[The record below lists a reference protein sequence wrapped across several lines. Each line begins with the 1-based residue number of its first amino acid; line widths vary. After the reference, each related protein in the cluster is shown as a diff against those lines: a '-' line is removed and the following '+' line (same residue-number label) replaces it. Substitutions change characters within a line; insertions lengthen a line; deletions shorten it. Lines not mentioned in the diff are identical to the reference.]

1 MNKSDEL
8 KNSILLFV
16 DEAIGFRKS
25 LHHFHRWLVTENH
38 EELVGLIVEVCRE
51 RDVDIWPLLNAVL
64 DGNDEDG
71 LAALQNQAARGFFV
85 PAAWVDD
92 QVIKL
97 EKLEINLIDDDM
109 QRQANKLWALRD
121 WINLNAEK
129 NQVNVLSLLALAHQ
143 LIVDARYD
151 FYKIFEL
158 LELFVGSDTLLSC
171 IIDDSILKF
180 GDAVSKYYSDY
191 QQEHIK
197 RLAVAV
203 NNNQDLNWK
212 DALSRNQVKSK
223 LWLLDRLVNFRLLP
237 KTRSAMD
244 TETTTII
251 VGGWVGMLPFLAS
264 LNNINLDNVIN
275 VDIDSTVHDAA
286 MELNTKI
293 VNDVEAGKGAYR
305 STVTHNDF
313 RNSPEDIRNFDFS
326 RYKKVLLIDTIVEHF
341 ENHSEWV
348 KSLPKNIT
356 VILQGNDMFDV
367 PDHVNCH
374 HSLEEFEAG
383 IGLPNTLWS
392 GELLLYKCTRFMAIG
407 RT

>member
-1 MNKSDEL
+1 MDGLMNKSDEL

-121 WINLNAEK
+121 WIKLNAEK

-223 LWLLDRLVNFRLLP
+223 LWLLDCLVNFRLLP

-264 LNNINLDNVIN
+264 LNNISLDNVIN
-275 VDIDSTVHDAA
+275 VDIDSNVHGAA
-286 MELNTKI
+286 LVLN
-293 VNDVEAGKGAYR
+293 VGKH
-305 STVTHNDF
+305 TNF
-313 RNSPEDIRNFDFS
+313 KNSAQDIRSFDFS

-341 ENHSEWV
+341 ENHSDWIR
-348 KSLPKNIT
+348 SLPKNIT

-392 GELLLYKCTRFMAIG
+392 GELVLYKCTRFMAIG

>member
-25 LHHFHRWLVTENH
+25 LHHYHRWLVTREH
-38 EELVGLIVEVCRE
+38 EELVNLIVEVCRE
-51 RDVDIWPLLNAVL
+51 HNIDIWPLLNAVL

-71 LAALQNQAARGFFV
+71 LAALQNQAAQGFFV
-85 PAAWVDD
+85 PAAWVND

-97 EKLEINLIDDDM
+97 EKLEINLVEDNM
-109 QRQANKLWALRD
+109 QQRASKLWTLRD
-121 WINLNAEK
+121 WVNLNAGK
-129 NQVNVLSLLALAHQ
+129 NQVDVLSLLALAHQ

-158 LELFVGSDTLLSC
+158 LELFVGSDTLLTC
-171 IIDDSILKF
+171 VINDDILKF
-180 GDAVSKYYSDY
+180 GDAVSKYYTDH

-237 KTRSAMD
+237 QASAID
-244 TETTTII
+244 TETATVI

-264 LNNINLDNVIN
+264 LNHINLDNVIN
-275 VDIDSTVHDAA
+275 VDIDSTVHGAA
-286 MELNTKI
+286 LVLN
-293 VNDVEAGKGAYR
+293 VGK
-305 STVTHNDF
+305 H
-313 RNSPEDIRNFDFS
+313 RNFKNSAQDIRNFDFS

-341 ENHSEWV
+341 ENHSDWIR
-348 KSLPKNIT
+348 SLPKNIT

-383 IGLPNTLWS
+383 IGLSNTLWS